1 MIRVIL
7 PTHLWRLAN
16 TGREI
21 EIEVNG
27 PVSISAVLDALE
39 AQYPMLRGTVRDHAT
54 KERRAFI
61 RFFACGEDWSH
72 EPADKPLPDE
82 IVQGKEPLRIIGA
95 LAGG

>member
-7 PTHLWRLAN
+7 PTNLWRLAN
-16 TGREI
+16 TSREVDI
-21 EIEVNG
+21 ELEEPLTIN
-27 PVSISAVLDALE
+27 AVLDALE
-39 AQYPMLRGTVRDHAT
+39 VRHPVLKGTIRDHAT

-72 EPADKPLPDE
+72 EPPDAPLPE
-82 IVQGKEPLRIIGA
+82 AVATGEEPLRIVGA

>member
-21 EIEVNG
+21 EIEVDA

-61 RFFACGEDWSH
+61 RFFVCGEDWSH

-82 IVQGKEPLRIIGA
+82 IIQGKEPLRIIGA

>member
-21 EIEVNG
+21 EIAVDG
-27 PVSISAVLDALE
+27 TVSISAVLDALE

-72 EPADKPLPDE
+72 EPADTPLPDE
-82 IVQGKEPLRIIGA
+82 IIQGKEPLRIIGA

>member
-7 PTHLWRLAN
+7 PTHLWRLA
-16 TGREI
+16 GAEREI
-21 EIEVNG
+21 AIEVDVVPTLAGVLDEIESRY
-27 PVSISAVLDALE
+27 PALK
-39 AQYPMLRGTVRDHAT
+39 GTIRDHVT

-72 EPADKPLPDE
+72 EPTDTPLPE
-82 IVQGKEPLRIIGA
+82 AIANGEEPLRIVGA

>member
-21 EIEVNG
+21 EIDVAG
-27 PVSISAVLDALE
+27 VPTIGDVLDTLE
-39 AQYPMLRGTVRDHAT
+39 SMYPMLKGTMRDHVT

-72 EPADKPLPDE
+72 EPHDRPLPVKIASGE
-82 IVQGKEPLRIIGA
+82 EPLRIVGA